1 MEHFPHSFRWMG
13 YGEMDWLGCMTG
25 NGYGFMDGAS
35 IFSFSFAHKNEFPT
49 SFMHLGLRW
58 RLYLRT
64 LWGWRAW
71 GTTQGCA
78 GLSLEGITAVKR
90 YWAMGMRM
98 ISPVSPLSCSI
109 CARPVT
115 WSLLFLV
122 FRQMGFST
130 FSVYF
135 EDIFRGRAYIENLE
149 HYGRSLAS
157 GSAVETFPVNSQQT
171 TSFCFWVCLVVTKS
185 HFPCLSRIESRA
197 QPGPSCQLYIYK

>member
-1 MEHFPHSFRWMG
+1 LGRDFFFPLGKCIKMDGSMIMEHFPHSFRWMG

-90 YWAMGMRM
+90 LLSNGNANDFSRLTLELLYLCSSCDM
-98 ISPVSPLSCSI
+98 I
-109 CARPVT
+109 
-115 WSLLFLV
+115 F
-122 FRQMGFST
+122 T
-130 FSVYF
+130 FS
-135 EDIFRGRAYIENLE
+135 
-149 HYGRSLAS
+149 
-157 GSAVETFPVNSQQT
+157 
-171 TSFCFWVCLVVTKS
+171 CFQGDGILN
-185 HFPCLSRIESRA
+185 I
-197 QPGPSCQLYIYK
+197 